1 MADSPAI
8 EKEEE
13 RVDRE
18 ALTALWER
26 RWPGTEPVGYEIGR
40 ERDVWVRFH
49 SLPESKRYPDDEREY
64 AIVLE
69 RHNTVLD
76 ELFAGAEV
84 YVLTPRWTGSASV
97 PRMRRDA
104 KHWRTWLQSDD
115 EVPEFRTY
123 CHVFVERRQWRRGS
137 LDGLLR
143 RVADDREGG
152 VIITGTGMRRL
163 YHPYDG
169 GADVHLATTEE
180 RDRLRERH
188 ADWLSRHPG
197 GL

>member
-1 MADSPAI
+1 MDLVEST
-8 EKEEE
+8 
-13 RVDRE
+13 

-26 RWPGTEPVGYEIGR
+26 RWPGSTPVGHEIDGR
-40 ERDVWVRFH
+40 AREVWVRFH

-76 ELFAGAEV
+76 RLFEGGEV
-84 YVLTPRWTGSASV
+84 YVLVPRWTVSPDAPVEVPAGSVRWRSWLD
-97 PRMRRDA
+97 RD
-104 KHWRTWLQSDD
+104 DP
-115 EVPEFRTY
+115 EPEFRSH
-123 CHVFVERRQWRRGS
+123 CHVFLERRPWRRGC

-143 RVADDREGG
+143 RVADEEEAG
-152 VIITGTGMRRL
+152 VIVTDTGLRRL

-169 GADVHLATTEE
+169 GADVFLASVEE

-188 ADWLSRHPG
+188 ADWLSRHPQG
-197 GL
+197 F